1 MLNRNPLAP
10 NVSESPTKQNDYEIT
25 VSPSSPLSPAP
36 PDALAGV
43 FPAWDL
49 LPPDAFI
56 KRVTRKK
63 SSETPTL

>member
-1 MLNRNPLAP
+1 MLNRKPLDG
-10 NVSESPTKQNDYEIT
+10 NSSESLTKEEEMT
-25 VSPSSPLSPAP
+25 VMPSSPLASVSAA
-36 PDALAGV
+36 PDALAGA

-63 SSETPTL
+63 SGETPTL